1 MAVVVEPQRLLGLFL
16 FAIKCYN
23 IHETTIPLHP
33 LWTDTF

>member
-1 MAVVVEPQRLLGLFL
+1 MVVVVEASA
-16 FAIKCYN
+16 FAGAFFICYN